1 MLAVTGGKGGVGKTT
16 TTLGVARAAARAGR
30 APVVVDADLDM
41 PNLATMAGVSP
52 GGLRAVAAAGALSTA
67 PAVDGVTVLGAES
80 GATPEQ
86 LRRVLD
92 DLAET
97 SRPVFV
103 DCPAGTSRPHGLAL
117 RAAQQAV
124 VVTRLRRDAL
134 ADAVTAATL
143 ARRLAA
149 TPAVTVVNETDVL
162 PGSLR
167 TFGLP
172 EFVTVEASDTR
183 PPWTA
188 DADGYRRLQKL
199 A

>member
-16 TTLGVARAAARAGR
+16 TTLGVARAAACAGGK
-30 APVVVDADLDM
+30 PVVVDADLDM
-41 PNLATMAGVSP
+41 PNLATMAGVEP
-52 GGLRAVAAAGALSTA
+52 GGLTAVAGTGALSAA
-67 PAVDGVTVLGAES
+67 PTVEGVTVLGPGA
-80 GATPEQ
+80 GATPTL

-117 RAAQQAV
+117 RAARQAV

-134 ADAVTAATL
+134 ADAVKAATF
-143 ARRLAA
+143 ARRLSA
-149 TPAVTVVNETDVL
+149 TPTATLVNETDAF

-172 EFVTVEASDTR
+172 EVVTVQSSDTR

-188 DADGYRRLQKL
+188 GADGYRRLQKL